1 MTEVNSLPPTKV
13 TSIDGQSFKVHVDA
27 TKFGCYEREGMVESV
42 KMPKQVSFH
51 SLKESIHNPVASTEF
66 GMLQT
71 PDLRFFGRSEQ
82 LHLAFSGIWRFQ

>member
-1 MTEVNSLPPTKV
+1 MTEVNGLPPTRV

-51 SLKESIHNPVASTEF
+51 SLKQSIHNPVASTEF
-66 GMLQT
+66 GML
-71 PDLRFFGRSEQ
+71 
-82 LHLAFSGIWRFQ
+82 